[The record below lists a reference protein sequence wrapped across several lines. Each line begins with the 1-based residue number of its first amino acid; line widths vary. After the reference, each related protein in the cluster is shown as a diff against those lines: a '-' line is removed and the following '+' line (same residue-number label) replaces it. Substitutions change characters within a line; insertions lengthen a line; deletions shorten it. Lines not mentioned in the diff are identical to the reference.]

1 MFLLMFVVVFSVEV
15 FTIFSQ
21 LGQATAL
28 FKARGLLETGG

>member
-1 MFLLMFVVVFSVEV
+1 MFVVVFSVEV

-28 FKARGLLETGG
+28 FKVETGG